1 MKASNL
7 IVSACVVSV
16 IAFAAMREY
25 DSETVFNRLQQ
36 RQLDRYIRNWQGCPE
51 IGACFKSRLT
61 DWLFHIKSQIQ
72 PWCVSINEF
81 KTGIIDP

>member
-7 IVSACVVSV
+7 IVSACGASV
-16 IAFAAMREY
+16 IAFDAMREY

-36 RQLDRYIRNWQGCPE
+36 RDLDRYIRNWQSCPE
-51 IGACFKSRLT
+51 IGVFFKSRLI

-81 KTGIIDP
+81 KTGKIDP

>member
-7 IVSACVVSV
+7 ILSACGASV
-16 IAFAAMREY
+16 IAFDATREY

-36 RQLDRYIRNWQGCPE
+36 RDLDRFIRNWQGCPE
-51 IGACFKSRLT
+51 IRAFFKSRLT

-72 PWCVSINEF
+72 PWCVSTNEF
-81 KTGIIDP
+81 KTGKINP